1 MSRDESHA
9 GQGYRCANA
18 AACRPFDL
26 LLGGAAASEAHRQ
39 SYLLPPAP
47 AGMASYTSLVAA
59 SHKKFKADLKAARTR
74 QAVNKAYTDHKK
86 EHEQL
91 LKDHLKEEKEAA
103 EKAKAKIK

>member
-1 MSRDESHA
+1 
-9 GQGYRCANA
+9 
-18 AACRPFDL
+18 
-26 LLGGAAASEAHRQ
+26 
-39 SYLLPPAP
+39 
-47 AGMASYTSLVAA
+47 MASYTSLVAA
-59 SHKKFKADLKAARTR
+59 SHKKFKADLKAAKTR